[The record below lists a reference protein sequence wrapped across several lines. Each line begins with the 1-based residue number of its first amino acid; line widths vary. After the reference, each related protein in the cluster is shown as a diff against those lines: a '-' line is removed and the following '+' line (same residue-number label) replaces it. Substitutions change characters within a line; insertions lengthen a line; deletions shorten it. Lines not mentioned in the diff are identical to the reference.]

1 MAGSRSTL
9 KNGYFPAGFASKTSA
24 NGILLCL
31 IRRTNSSE
39 EQQEAA
45 APDML
50 RNLLPGPQERFDQR
64 GLAEGDVGVLPE
76 FVLDAAGEF
85 SPERI
90 VQGRVL
96 AVDDH
101 FDVAFEELSGHPG
114 GLAVFEPDDP
124 GFAQPGKSE

>member
-1 MAGSRSTL
+1 MPDPPDELFGGRA
-9 KNGYFPAGFASKTSA
+9 
-24 NGILLCL
+24 
-31 IRRTNSSE
+31 

-45 APDML
+45 APDVL